1 MSMHAVSPSPHP
13 RSVQRGG
20 GGDNAEPS
28 TARGRAASDL
38 IGVTPND
45 QVNPATAPP
54 GARSELDCAG
64 GLQSVLAA
72 LDLLTCFE
80 DHEEFGVSELARHI
94 GVAKSTAHRLLTS
107 LCARGFAERDA
118 VTGRYR
124 LGLHVYELGHLTVS
138 RNDIRT
144 AALPLLQDLTKRT
157 GATAEIGVPYHQEVL
172 MLKRFIG
179 RGALAAWSE
188 IGCRQPIERT
198 SSGKVLSAYS
208 PSFVGGRLVGPLP
221 IALAADPR
229 GGPPLPTRSSGDPE
243 TWLRGSV
250 NEMIPGLTSVA
261 GPVLGHDGVAYA
273 AVSLVGP
280 TAKMLADIQNPAR
293 LVQLAARNL
302 ARELCL

>member
-20 GGDNAEPS
+20 GGDNAEPFF

-80 DHEEFGVSELARHI
+80 DQEEFGVSELARSI

-118 VTGRYR
+118 FTGRYR
-124 LGLHVYELGHLTVS
+124 LGLRVYELGHLAVS

-172 MLKRFIG
+172 MLERFIG

-208 PSFVGGRLVGPLP
+208 PSFVGGRLVGPAP
-221 IALAADPR
+221 DRVGHRPR
-229 GGPPLPTRSSGDPE
+229 GGP
-243 TWLRGSV
+243 SV
-250 NEMIPGLTSVA
+250 T
-261 GPVLGHDGVAYA
+261 D
-273 AVSLVGP
+273 SLFRRP
-280 TAKMLADIQNPAR
+280 
-293 LVQLAARNL
+293 
-302 ARELCL
+302 